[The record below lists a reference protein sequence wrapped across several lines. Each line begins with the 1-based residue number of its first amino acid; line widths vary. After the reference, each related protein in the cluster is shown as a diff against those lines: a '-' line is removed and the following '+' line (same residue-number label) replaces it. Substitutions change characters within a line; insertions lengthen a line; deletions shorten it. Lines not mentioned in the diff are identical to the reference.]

1 MLILLSDV
9 NSIMKIEGSGT
20 IMSGAVQGSFV
31 DYDLSAPTADKIAW
45 QVWNESSRN
54 ADNTAEEGW
63 SPDVAA
69 TGGLTLL
76 HGTYRAKTDQCV
88 DNVYAA
94 GDQLTITASG
104 TLTNASVTAGD
115 VVIGYALGPTE
126 DGVSFKGNSYDNVL
140 EYITV

>member
-20 IMSGAVQGSFV
+20 IMTGAVQGSFV
-31 DYDLSAPTADKIAW
+31 DYDLAAPTADKMAFQI
-45 QVWNESSRN
+45 WNESSRN
-54 ADNTAEEGW
+54 AGNTAEEGW
-63 SPDVAA
+63 SPDVGA

-88 DNVYAA
+88 DATYAA
-94 GDQLTITASG
+94 GDPLTVTASG
-104 TLTNASVTAGD
+104 TLTNAGVAAGD
-115 VVIGYALGPTE
+115 TVIGYALGNLE
-126 DGVSFKGNSYDNVL
+126 DGVSFKGNSYNNVL

>member
-1 MLILLSDV
+1 
-9 NSIMKIEGSGT
+9 
-20 IMSGAVQGSFV
+20 MSSAVQGSFV

-54 ADNTAEEGW
+54 AANTAEEGW
-63 SPDVAA
+63 TPDVGA

-88 DNVYAA
+88 DGLTYAA
-94 GDQLTITASG
+94 GDKLTITASG
-104 TLTNASVTAGD
+104 LLTNASVAAGD
-115 VVIGYALGPTE
+115 VVIGYALGAAV